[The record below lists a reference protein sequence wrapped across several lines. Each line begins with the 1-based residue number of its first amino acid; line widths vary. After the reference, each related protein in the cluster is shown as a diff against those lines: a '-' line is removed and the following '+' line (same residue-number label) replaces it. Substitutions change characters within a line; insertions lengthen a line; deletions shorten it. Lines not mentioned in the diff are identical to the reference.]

1 MGTDR
6 SGDGAMNFVACLQ
19 VADFGLSRQASSS
32 TVDTD
37 TYGTVT
43 HMPPELLMEGKLS
56 KAADVYAFGVLLWE
70 MYTGSVSITLF
81 MGMIFLPPYV
91 GPHCVNFQELFD
103 TMCYCSLCC
112 AVYFVAISCHVRAD
126 MCCKVVCMMQPP
138 TAKSACF
145 CLFLQSLGIIS

>member
-6 SGDGAMNFVACLQ
+6 SGDGAMNVVACLQ

-70 MYTGSVSITLF
+70 MYTGMIFITLSRW
-81 MGMIFLPPYV
+81 MILLPP
-91 GPHCVNFQELFD
+91 PNPP
-103 TMCYCSLCC
+103 
-112 AVYFVAISCHVRAD
+112 
-126 MCCKVVCMMQPP
+126 PP
-138 TAKSACF
+138 TLPTLPSA
-145 CLFLQSLGIIS
+145 FLLLKHNVTI